1 MAAAL
6 ILWRAHVALGTLPA
20 SRRGRRA
27 DARHWHRSVLS
38 YAAGCR
44 QDRAEHAQALAMA
57 AALRRAA

>member
-1 MAAAL
+1 MARSL
-6 ILWRAHVALGTLPA
+6 ILWSAHAALGTLPA

-27 DARHWHRSVLS
+27 DARHWHRQVVA
-38 YAAGCR
+38 YAATQR